1 MELVNEIINKNKK
14 NYKKNI
20 SQWKYFNDSIVNESI
35 NWQDI
40 EY

>member
-1 MELVNEIINKNKK
+1 MELVNEIIN
-14 NYKKNI
+14 KNI